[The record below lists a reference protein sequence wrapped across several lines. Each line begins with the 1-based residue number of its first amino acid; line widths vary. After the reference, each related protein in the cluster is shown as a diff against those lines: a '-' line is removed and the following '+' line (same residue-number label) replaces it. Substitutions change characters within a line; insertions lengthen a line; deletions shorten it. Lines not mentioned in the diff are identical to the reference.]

1 MTTPTPP
8 PPHEPDGDRTG
19 DAPGRERDPGPGRA
33 SGHPVDHLLV
43 DQAASA
49 TLDGAPHEDTA
60 DGVDPATLAGVVG
73 QFAAVAALV
82 AEPTPTPPTS
92 VVDRHIEAALAAFE
106 PAPAADRVVGPA
118 VVPIAAHRR
127 PRPAVGR
134 WLAVAAAIAVVAL
147 AIPVLRSLA
156 SSSSSSHDT
165 AATSASVASAG
176 SEVAD
181 QSPAAPRSGQATE
194 SGASTTTA
202 PPSPELGNTDV
213 ASSQVA
219 LGSASSSAELDALVH
234 QAAPAATTAQGS
246 TSTTVATD
254 SVTPTSTTLA
264 TPVPLSSPPSCD
276 ATIRATRPELGAIR
290 FAASAVY
297 QSRPVQVIIY
307 EVPGDGPTS
316 YRLIATAANDCAV
329 LLDQPY
335 S

>member
-1 MTTPTPP
+1 M
-8 PPHEPDGDRTG
+8 
-19 DAPGRERDPGPGRA
+19 
-33 SGHPVDHLLV
+33 
-43 DQAASA
+43 
-49 TLDGAPHEDTA
+49 
-60 DGVDPATLAGVVG
+60 
-73 QFAAVAALV
+73 
-82 AEPTPTPPTS
+82 
-92 VVDRHIEAALAAFE
+92 
-106 PAPAADRVVGPA
+106 
-118 VVPIAAHRR
+118 
-127 PRPAVGR
+127 
-134 WLAVAAAIAVVAL
+134 
-147 AIPVLRSLA
+147 
-156 SSSSSSHDT
+156 
-165 AATSASVASAG
+165 ASAG